1 MGLVIALVLSTLMT
15 IVFLQLGLETTI
27 GQELL
32 PEAGTN
38 ETIGEGENQKID
50 EPNRNATSSEK
61 TQQLPDQPLKSLF

>member
-1 MGLVIALVLSTLMT
+1 MT
-15 IVFLQLGLETTI
+15 FVVFQLGLQTTI

-38 ETIGEGENQKID
+38 ETIAGKNQTID

-61 TQQLPDQPLKSLF
+61 TQELPDQPLKSLF

>member
-1 MGLVIALVLSTLMT
+1 MT
-15 IVFLQLGLETTI
+15 VVFFQLGLETTT

-38 ETIGEGENQKID
+38 ETMGRENQTID

-61 TQQLPDQPLKSLF
+61 TKELPDQPLKSLF